1 MKNFNNSGPG
11 NGPGMPHIDMPDP
24 KKTKETAGKIFKVLA
39 LIIVVFLAI
48 SFVSSG
54 LYRVSEQEQA
64 VVTRFGKVQ
73 DVKTAGM
80 YFKIPFIDAVHLVRT
95 TTYGIPIGYRVYDE
109 NTGEDGRAES
119 LTEQSLMITSD
130 FNFVNT
136 DFYIEYRVSDPVS
149 YLYNSSNPK
158 AILENLAQAAIRTIV
173 SNYNVDDVMT
183 TSKNKVQSDVR
194 DSLVSALS
202 KSNIGLEVVNVSIQD
217 VEPPNQQV
225 MSAFKAVE
233 NAKQGSE
240 TSINNA
246 NKYKSEQL
254 PAAEANA
261 DKIEKQAEAK
271 KEARIA
277 EAQGQVARFN
287 AMYDQYKLNPLI
299 TKQRLFYETMED
311 VLPGLKVIIDDG
323 GTQTMLPL
331 ESFTSESR
339 TNVVNYSENTTA
351 AAGTDTNAASAE
363 ENLTGE
369 ESNS

>member
-1 MKNFNNSGPG
+1 MRNKKDT
-11 NGPGMPHIDMPDP
+11 NGSQPEMPHFEMPDP
-24 KKTKETAGKIFKVLA
+24 SKAKARLGKFIKIIVAGGVLA
-39 LIIVVFLAI
+39 AGVFVVN
-48 SFVSSG
+48 SG

-64 VVTRFGKVQ
+64 VVTRLGKVQ

-80 YFKIPFIDAVHLVRT
+80 YFKIPLIDTVQKVRT
-95 TTYGIPIGYRVYDE
+95 TTYGIPIGYITSESY
-109 NTGEDGRAES
+109 GESGYAE
-119 LTEQSLMITSD
+119 TVPEQSLMITSD

-149 YLYNSSNPK
+149 YLYNSSNPED
-158 AILENLAQAAIRTIV
+158 ILENLAQAAIRTVV

-194 DSLVSALS
+194 DSLVNALT
-202 KSNIGLEVVNVSIQD
+202 NADIGLEVVNVSIQD
-217 VEPPNQQV
+217 VEPPTKEV

-261 DKIEKQAEAK
+261 DKIVKAAEAK

-277 EAQGQVARFN
+277 EAEGQVARFN
-287 AMYDQYKLNPLI
+287 AMYEQYRLNPLI
-299 TKQRLFYETMED
+299 TKQRMFYEAMED
-311 VLPGLKVIIDDG
+311 VLPDLKVIIDDG
-323 GTQTMLPL
+323 GTETMLPL
-331 ESFTSESR
+331 ESF
-339 TNVVNYSENTTA
+339 VNGSTGVGSA
-351 AAGTDTNAASAE
+351 ALPSPSSYTEPETQNQPSTEEDTNS
-363 ENLTGE
+363 
-369 ESNS
+369 

>member
-1 MKNFNNSGPG
+1 MRNKKDT
-11 NGPGMPHIDMPDP
+11 NGSQPEMPHFETPDP
-24 KKTKETAGKIFKVLA
+24 NKSKAGFKKVLKFMA
-39 LIIVVFLAI
+39 AGAVLVCGLYVVN
-48 SFVSSG
+48 SC

-64 VVTRFGKVQ
+64 VVTRLGKVQ

-80 YFKIPFIDAVHLVRT
+80 YFKVPLIDTVQKVRT
-95 TTYGIPIGYRVYDE
+95 TTYGIPIGYVTNESYGE
-109 NTGEDGRAES
+109 NGYAE
-119 LTEQSLMITSD
+119 TVPEQSLMITSD

-149 YLYNSSNPK
+149 YLYNSRNPE
-158 AILENLAQAAIRTIV
+158 AIMENLAQAAIRTVV
-173 SNYNVDDVMT
+173 SNYKVDDVMT

-194 DSLVSALS
+194 DSLVSALTQA
-202 KSNIGLEVVNVSIQD
+202 NIGLEVVNVSIQD
-217 VEPPNQQV
+217 VEPPTQDV

-261 DKIEKQAEAK
+261 DKIVKAAEAK

-277 EAQGQVARFN
+277 EAEGQVARFN

-299 TKQRLFYETMED
+299 TKQRMFYEAMED
-311 VLPGLKVIIDDG
+311 ILPDLKVIIDDG
-323 GTQTMLPL
+323 GTETMLPL
-331 ESFTSESR
+331 DSFVTSQS
-339 TNVVNYSENTTA
+339 NNSIPVVPDSSSYSSNTDNTAENTEE
-351 AAGTDTNAASAE
+351 DTNS
-363 ENLTGE
+363 
-369 ESNS
+369 

>member
-1 MKNFNNSGPG
+1 MRNRKDT
-11 NGPGMPHIDMPDP
+11 NGSQPGMPHFEMPNP
-24 KKTKETAGKIFKVLA
+24 EKAKAGFGKILKFVIAGAVLVGG
-39 LIIVVFLAI
+39 LYIVN
-48 SFVSSG
+48 SG

-64 VVTRFGKVQ
+64 VVTRLGKVQ

-80 YFKIPFIDAVHLVRT
+80 YFKIPIIDTVQKVRT
-95 TTYGIPIGYRVYDE
+95 TTYGIPIGYITNESY
-109 NTGEDGRAES
+109 GESGYAES
-119 LTEQSLMITSD
+119 IPEQSLMITSD

-149 YLYNSSNPK
+149 YLYNSSEPE
-158 AILENLAQAAIRTIV
+158 AILENLAQAAIRTVV

-194 DSLVSALS
+194 DSLVSALTNA
-202 KSNIGLEVVNVSIQD
+202 NIGLEVVNVSIQD
-217 VEPPNQQV
+217 VEPPTKDV

-261 DKIEKQAEAK
+261 DKIVKAAEAK

-277 EAQGQVARFN
+277 EAEGQVARFN
-287 AMYDQYKLNPLI
+287 AMYDQYRLNPLI
-299 TKQRLFYETMED
+299 TKQRMFYEAMED
-311 VLPGLKVIIDDG
+311 ILPDLKVIIDDG

-331 ESFTSESR
+331 ESFVNSASAVSS
-339 TNVVNYSENTTA
+339 NVPASPASSKDTGSAVETDEHTEE
-351 AAGTDTNAASAE
+351 DTNS
-363 ENLTGE
+363 
-369 ESNS
+369 

>member
-1 MKNFNNSGPG
+1 MRNKKDM
-11 NGPGMPHIDMPDP
+11 NGPQPDMPHFEMPDP
-24 KKTKETAGKIFKVLA
+24 EKAKARFGKVIKVIVAGGVLA
-39 LIIVVFLAI
+39 AGLFVVN
-48 SFVSSG
+48 SG

-64 VVTRFGKVQ
+64 VVTRLGKVQ

-80 YFKIPFIDAVHLVRT
+80 YFKVPLIDTVQKVRT
-95 TTYGIPIGYRVYDE
+95 TTYGIPIGYVANESYGE
-109 NTGEDGRAES
+109 NGYAENIP
-119 LTEQSLMITSD
+119 EQSLMITSD

-149 YLYNSSNPK
+149 YLYNSRNPED
-158 AILENLAQAAIRTIV
+158 ILENLAQAAIRTVV

-194 DSLVSALS
+194 DSLISALT
-202 KSNIGLEVVNVSIQD
+202 KADIGLEVVNVSIQD
-217 VEPPNQQV
+217 VEPPTKEV

-261 DKIEKQAEAK
+261 DKIVKAAEAT

-287 AMYDQYKLNPLI
+287 AMYDQYRINPLI
-299 TKQRLFYETMED
+299 TKQRMFYEAMED
-311 VLPGLKVIIDDG
+311 ILPDLKVIIDDG

-331 ESFTSESR
+331 ESFVSERTSY
-339 TNVVNYSENTTA
+339 N
-351 AAGTDTNAASAE
+351 AAGIPVPSSITGNE
-363 ENLTGE
+363 EDYETTE
-369 ESNS
+369 EDVN

>member
-1 MKNFNNSGPG
+1 MRNKKDT
-11 NGPGMPHIDMPDP
+11 NGSQPEMPHFEMPDP
-24 KKTKETAGKIFKVLA
+24 DKAKAGLGKVLKFVLA
-39 LIIVVFLAI
+39 GAVLVGGLVV
-48 SFVSSG
+48 VNSG

-64 VVTRFGKVQ
+64 VVTRLGKVH

-80 YFKIPFIDAVHLVRT
+80 YFKIPLIDTVQKVRT
-95 TTYGIPIGYRVYDE
+95 TTYGIPIGYITNESYGESGYAE
-109 NTGEDGRAES
+109 NIP
-119 LTEQSLMITSD
+119 EQSLMITSD

-149 YLYNSSNPK
+149 YLYNSRNPED
-158 AILENLAQAAIRTIV
+158 ILENLAQAAIRTVV

-194 DSLVSALS
+194 DSLVSALT
-202 KSNIGLEVVNVSIQD
+202 NADIGLEVVNVSIQD
-217 VEPPNQQV
+217 VEPPTKEV

-261 DKIEKQAEAK
+261 DKIVKAAEAK

-277 EAQGQVARFN
+277 EAEGQVARFN
-287 AMYDQYKLNPLI
+287 AMYEQYRLNPLI
-299 TKQRLFYETMED
+299 TKQRMFYEAMED
-311 VLPGLKVIIDDG
+311 ILPDLKVIIDDG

-331 ESFTSESR
+331 ESFVSETSGSSAVLPGTSSHTE
-339 TNVVNYSENTTA
+339 TATPENETT
-351 AAGTDTNAASAE
+351 E
-363 ENLTGE
+363 E

>member
-1 MKNFNNSGPG
+1 MKNFNNGGAG

-24 KKTKETAGKIFKVLA
+24 KKAKETAGKLLNVLT
-39 LIIVVFLAI
+39 LVIVAFVAI
-48 SFVSSG
+48 SFITSG
-54 LYRVSEQEQA
+54 IYRVSEQEQA
-64 VVTRFGKVQ
+64 VLTRFGKVQ

-80 YFKIPFIDAVHLVRT
+80 YFKIPFIDSVHLVRT
-95 TTYGIPIGYRVYDE
+95 TTYGIPIGYKVVDE
-109 NTGEDGRAES
+109 NAGENGKAES

-149 YLYNSSNPK
+149 YLYNSSAPE

-194 DSLVSALS
+194 DSLVSALT
-202 KSNIGLEVVNVSIQD
+202 KANIGLEVVNVSIQD
-217 VEPPNQQV
+217 VEPPNQLV
-225 MSAFKAVE
+225 MSAFKSVE

-261 DKIEKQAEAK
+261 DKIEKDAEAK

-277 EAQGQVARFN
+277 EAEGQVARFN

-311 VLPGLKVIIDDG
+311 VLPDLKVIIDDG

-331 ESFTSESR
+331 ASFTSENR
-339 TNVVNYSENTTA
+339 TNTVNYSET
-351 AAGTDTNAASAE
+351 TDTDAYSSE
-363 ENLTGE
+363 DYLTEE

>member
-1 MKNFNNSGPG
+1 MKNFKNDGSGI
-11 NGPGMPHIDMPDP
+11 NMPHFDMKDP
-24 KKTKETAGKIFKVLA
+24 EKSKDKLLKLAKAAGITAVAVAAFT
-39 LIIVVFLAI
+39 VFN
-48 SFVSSG
+48 SG

-64 VVTRFGKVQ
+64 VVTRLGKVQ

-80 YFKIPFIDAVHLVRT
+80 YFKVPIIDTVHKVRT
-95 TTYGIPIGYRVYDE
+95 TTHGMPIGYKIANEEYGE
-109 NTGEDGRAES
+109 NGEATS
-119 LTEQSLMITSD
+119 VTEQSLMITSD

-149 YLYNSSNPK
+149 YLYNSSDPEN
-158 AILENLAQAAIRTIV
+158 ILENLAQASIRTVV

-194 DSLVSALS
+194 DSLISALTQA
-202 KSNIGLEVVNVSIQD
+202 NIGLEVVNVSIQD
-217 VEPPNQQV
+217 VEPPTQEV

-261 DKIEKQAEAK
+261 DKIEKAAEAK

-277 EAQGQVARFN
+277 EAEGQVARFN

-299 TKQRLFYETMED
+299 TKQRMFYETMED
-311 VLPGLKVIIDDG
+311 VLPNLKVIIDDG

-331 ESFTSESR
+331 DSFTSS
-339 TNVVNYSENTTA
+339 YSSTVP
-351 AAGTDTNAASAE
+351 AASAPATNAQAPGDTENSTE
-363 ENLTGE
+363 ENAE
-369 ESNS
+369 